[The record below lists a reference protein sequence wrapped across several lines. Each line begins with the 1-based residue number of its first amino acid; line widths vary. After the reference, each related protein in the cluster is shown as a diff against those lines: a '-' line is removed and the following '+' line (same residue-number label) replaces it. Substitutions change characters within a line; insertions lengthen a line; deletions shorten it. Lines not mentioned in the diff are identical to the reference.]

1 MRKRGARGNGSG
13 PWHGGAC
20 RPFVEGLDIRAFL
33 LAQWIEGRWYCVV
46 LQLVLRLINVK
57 RHCRAGAIRC
67 SGKVGG
73 IVAVGLKKLSPC
85 TLAGTRPMP

>member
-33 LAQWIEGRWYCVV
+33 LAQWIERTTALRCLVAWSALDPCQETIAAPA
-46 LQLVLRLINVK
+46 LQDA
-57 RHCRAGAIRC
+57 RA
-67 SGKVGG
+67 
-73 IVAVGLKKLSPC
+73 KLAASSRS
-85 TLAGTRPMP
+85 A